1 LNSVSLIVGASMF
14 VLLFLTFIFAIF
26 SMAYLKN
33 LALSFSL
40 FWPLLIQSLQQ
51 SLLKCW
57 TSL

>member
-1 LNSVSLIVGASMF
+1 MF